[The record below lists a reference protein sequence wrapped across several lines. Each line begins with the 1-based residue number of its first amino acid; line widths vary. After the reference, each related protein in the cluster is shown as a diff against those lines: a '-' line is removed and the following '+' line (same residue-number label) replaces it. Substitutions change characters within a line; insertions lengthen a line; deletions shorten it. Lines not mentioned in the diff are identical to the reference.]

1 MRILFVTS
9 NRVGDAI
16 LNSGALSALL
26 AQYPQARVTI
36 AAGAVS
42 APLFENVPNLDRL
55 LVMHKKRSRGLHW
68 FHLWRRT
75 AFCWWD
81 IVVDMR
87 RSAIGW
93 IVPRGTLYRVPMPKV
108 PTHRVVLAAAAIG
121 RAEDPPAPTIWTT
134 PKQDAAAQARLTGAA
149 PVIVVG
155 PTANWQGKIWPAERF
170 SQLIQRM
177 IAPGGIADDAKIAV
191 TGAEFERDIAQPV
204 LDAIPEDRRIDLIG
218 LSLPETAACVKF
230 GRAYIGN
237 DSGLMHLAAA
247 AGTPTLGLFGPS
259 KDELYAPWGPH
270 TAFVRTKESFEDL
283 IGAPGYNRHTTGSL
297 MGSITVDRVYDT
309 LAGLLERTGGES
321 GQRR

>member
-93 IVPRGTLYRVPMPKV
+93 IVPRGELYRVPMPRT

-121 RAEDPPAPTIWTT
+121 RADDPPSPVIWTT
-134 PKQDAAAQARLTGAA
+134 PDQDAAAQVMLNTTA

-155 PTANWQGKIWPAERF
+155 PTANWQGKIWPMDRF

-177 IAPGGIADDAKIAV
+177 IEPGGIAADAKIAV
-191 TGAEFERDIAQPV
+191 TGAEFERDAAQPV
-204 LDAIPEDRRIDLIG
+204 LESIPEDRRIDLIG
-218 LSLPETAACVKF
+218 LSLPDTAACLKF
-230 GRAYIGN
+230 SRAYIGN

-247 AGTPTLGLFGPS
+247 AGIPTLGLFGPS
-259 KDELYAPWGPH
+259 KDELYAPWGPRSD
-270 TAFVRTKESFEDL
+270 FVRTKESFEEL

-297 MGSITVDRVYDT
+297 MGSITVDQVYDK
-309 LAGLLERTGGES
+309 LAVLLERTEGNTA
-321 GQRR
+321 